1 MSVREALKASLGLLT
16 SRDKRLLLL
25 AMALQV
31 ASSALDL
38 VGVLLMGLVGALA
51 VTTIQS
57 QPAPQVVVSI
67 AEFFGLEGFSN
78 QALVGV
84 FAGTAAVVLLV
95 KSAVSSL
102 LTRRV
107 FVFLANRQALV
118 AARLAS
124 ELLSRPITFLQRR
137 SSQETAYALIQGTAS
152 ATISILGQLVV
163 IVTELAVLIVL
174 AVALLF
180 IDPWVTLGAI
190 AFFALVA
197 LVLHRLMGNWASR
210 LGRTGAEADIASL
223 NTLQDAM
230 STYREITVLHRRDFY
245 VEKFQDLRWKSASV
259 SADRTFILQVPKYVF
274 EAALVIGG
282 VALAGALFVT
292 KDSVAAVGTLALF
305 LAAASRVMPSLLRL
319 QSAAIM
325 LRDNA
330 AAALPTFELA
340 GDLGASTDDP
350 PQSPPHLYVATDD
363 RAQTSAPIDVKV
375 KNVTFRYPTSVSP
388 AVVDVSLE
396 VPAGSSLAL
405 VGPSGSG
412 KSTLADL
419 ILGVLEPDHGSVTLS
434 GREPRVLAAASPGC
448 IGYVPQSVSLVSGTV
463 RENVAL
469 GLSGDSVSDEQVW
482 TALRQA
488 HLDLFFKTAAG
499 LDTEVGEGG
508 VRLSGGQRQR
518 LGIARAFLFRPR
530 LLVLDEATSAL
541 DADTES
547 SITEVI
553 RELHGQ
559 VTVVVVA
566 HRLSTVRGAD
576 QVAYLARSKVESIG
590 TFAQVRSKVPALDR
604 QAGLMGLTADLP

>member
-1 MSVREALKASLGLLT
+1 MPVREAIRASLGLLT
-16 SRDKRLLLL
+16 SRDRRLLLL

-31 ASSALDL
+31 VSSALDL
-38 VGVLLMGLVGALA
+38 IGVLLMGLVGALA

-67 AEFFGLEGFSN
+67 AEFFGLEGLSD

-84 FAGTAAVVLLV
+84 FAGTAALVLLI
-95 KSAVSSL
+95 KSTVSAFL
-102 LTRRV
+102 NRRV
-107 FVFLANRQALV
+107 FIFLANRQALV
-118 AARLAS
+118 SARLAS
-124 ELLSRPITFLQRR
+124 ELLSRPITFLQQR
-137 SSQETAYALIQGTAS
+137 SSQETAYALIQGAAS
-152 ATISILGQLVV
+152 ATISILGQLVI

-245 VEKFQDLRWKSASV
+245 VDQFREQRWKSASV
-259 SADRTFILQVPKYVF
+259 SADRTFVLQVPKYVF

-282 VALAGALFVT
+282 IALGGVLFVT
-292 KDSVAAVGTLALF
+292 KDSVTAVGILLLF

-319 QSAAIM
+319 QGAALT

-330 AAALPTFELA
+330 AAAVPTFDLA
-340 GDLGASTDDP
+340 EALVPSEDYRPPKSPQPLQQPAGSTRD
-350 PQSPPHLYVATDD
+350 A
-363 RAQTSAPIDVKV
+363 SAPIGILVE
-375 KNVTFRYPTSVSP
+375 NVFFSYPTSEAP
-388 AVVDVSLE
+388 NIRDANLE
-396 VPAGSSLAL
+396 VQAGSSLAL

-419 ILGVLEPDHGSVTLS
+419 ILGVLEPTRGSVTLS
-434 GREPRVLAAASPGC
+434 GLGPRVLAAGSPGC

-469 GLSGDSVSDEQVW
+469 GLPPESVSDEQIW
-482 TALRQA
+482 SALRGA
-488 HLDLFFKTAAG
+488 HLDSVFPSPTSLNTQI
-499 LDTEVGEGG
+499 GENG

-541 DADTES
+541 DAETEA
-547 SITEVI
+547 SIAEVVE
-553 RELHGQ
+553 ELRGKT
-559 VTVVVVA
+559 TVLVIA
-566 HRLSTVRGAD
+566 HRLSTVRSVD
-576 QVAYLARSKVESIG
+576 KVAYMSNGRIEALGS
-590 TFAQVRSKVPALDR
+590 FASVRSLVPALDR
-604 QAGLMGLTADLP
+604 QARLMGLA

>member
-1 MSVREALKASLGLLT
+1 MSVREAIRASLGLLT
-16 SRDKRLLLL
+16 SRDRRLLLL

-31 ASSALDL
+31 VSSALDL

-67 AEFFGLEGFSN
+67 AEFLGLEGLSD

-84 FAGTAAVVLLV
+84 FAGTAAVVLLI

-107 FVFLANRQALV
+107 LVFLANRQALV
-118 AARLAS
+118 SARLAS
-124 ELLSRPITFLQRR
+124 ELLSRPITFLQQR
-137 SSQETAYALIQGTAS
+137 SSQETAYALIQGAAS
-152 ATISILGQLVV
+152 ATISILGQLVIV
-163 IVTELAVLIVL
+163 VTELAVLVVL
-174 AVALLF
+174 AIALLF

-230 STYREITVLHRRDFY
+230 STYREITVLHRRDLY

-319 QSAAIM
+319 QGAALS
-325 LRDNA
+325 LRDSA
-330 AAALPTFELA
+330 AAAVPTFELA
-340 GDLGASTDDP
+340 EALTVGDGYQMSSRIERLAESASDSARDRDPVEVRVHGA
-350 PQSPPHLYVATDD
+350 
-363 RAQTSAPIDVKV
+363 
-375 KNVTFRYPTSVSP
+375 TFKYPTATHP
-388 AVVDVSLE
+388 AIIKVSLH

-405 VGPSGSG
+405 VGPSGAG

-419 ILGVLEPDHGSVTLS
+419 ILGVLEPDEGSVALS
-434 GREPRVLAAASPGC
+434 GMPPRLLSAAVPGS
-448 IGYVPQSVSLVSGTV
+448 IGYVPQTVILVNGSV

-469 GLSGDSVSDEQVW
+469 GLAHDSVSDEQVW
-482 TALRQA
+482 MALRR
-488 HLDLFFKTAAG
+488 AG
-499 LDTEVGEGG
+499 LYSIFSGPAGLETHIGEHG

-518 LGIARAFLFRPR
+518 LGIARALLTEPR

-541 DADTES
+541 DAETEAAIS
-547 SITEVI
+547 RTIEGLIGQTTTIVI
-553 RELHGQ
+553 
-559 VTVVVVA
+559 A
-566 HRLSTVRGAD
+566 HRLSTVRASASI
-576 QVAYLARSKVESIG
+576 AYVDEGRVLAIG
-590 TFAQVRSKVPALDR
+590 GFDELRMRIPSFER
-604 QAGLMGLTADLP
+604 QARLFGL

>member
-1 MSVREALKASLGLLT
+1 MSVRDAVRASLGLLT
-16 SRDKRLLLL
+16 PRDRRLLLL

-31 ASSALDL
+31 ISSALDL

-67 AEFFGLEGFSN
+67 AEFFGLEGLSN
-78 QALVGV
+78 QALVCV
-84 FAGTAAVVLLV
+84 FAGTAAVVLLI
-95 KSAVSSL
+95 KSGVSSL

-118 AARLAS
+118 SARLAS
-124 ELLSRPITFLQRR
+124 ELLSRPITFLQQR
-137 SSQETAYALIQGTAS
+137 SSQETAYALIQGAAS
-152 ATISILGQLVV
+152 ATISILGQLVI

-174 AVALLF
+174 AIALLF

-274 EAALVIGG
+274 EGALVIGG
-282 VALAGALFVT
+282 VALAGTLFVT

-319 QSAAIM
+319 QGAAIT

-330 AAALPTFELA
+330 AAAVSTFELA
-340 GDLGASTDDP
+340 EALKPSDEDP
-350 PQSPPHLYVATDD
+350 PSEAKQDVREPEGSTLEA
-363 RAQTSAPIDVKV
+363 SEPIAVNV
-375 KNVTFRYPTSVSP
+375 ENVTFSYPTSDVP
-388 AVVDVSLE
+388 AIRDANLAI
-396 VPAGSSLAL
+396 PAGSSLAL

-419 ILGVLEPDHGSVTLS
+419 ILGVLEPTQGTVRLS
-434 GREPRVLAAASPGC
+434 GIEPRALAAASPGC
-448 IGYVPQSVSLVSGTV
+448 IGYVPQSVSLVGGSV

-469 GLSGDSVSDEQVW
+469 GLPPESVSDEQIW
-482 TALRQA
+482 EALQDA
-488 HLDLFFKTAAG
+488 HLDSVFRSPTSLHQQI
-499 LDTEVGEGG
+499 GENG

-518 LGIARAFLFRPR
+518 LGIARAFLLRPQ

-541 DADTES
+541 DAETES

-553 RELHGQ
+553 DGLRGR

-576 QVAYLARSKVESIG
+576 LVAYVSEGRISAIGGFEELRS
-590 TFAQVRSKVPALDR
+590 RVPELER
-604 QAGLMGLTADLP
+604 QAALMGL

>member
-1 MSVREALKASLGLLT
+1 MPVREAIKASLGLLT
-16 SRDKRLLLL
+16 SRDRRLLLL

-31 ASSALDL
+31 VSSALDL
-38 VGVLLMGLVGALA
+38 IGVLLMGLVGALA

-57 QPAPQVVVSI
+57 QPAPQVVVAI
-67 AEFFGLEGFSN
+67 AEFFGLEGLSD

-84 FAGTAAVVLLV
+84 FAGTAAIVLLL

-118 AARLAS
+118 SARLAS
-124 ELLSRPITFLQRR
+124 ELLSRPITFLQQR
-137 SSQETAYALIQGTAS
+137 SSQETAYALIQGAAS
-152 ATISILGQLVV
+152 ATISILGQLVI

-174 AVALLF
+174 AIALLF

-223 NTLQDAM
+223 NTLQDAL
-230 STYREITVLHRRDFY
+230 STYREIAVLHRRDFY
-245 VEKFQDLRWKSASV
+245 VEQFQDLRWKSASV

-319 QSAAIM
+319 QGAALS
-325 LRDNA
+325 LRDSA
-330 AAALPTFELA
+330 AAAVPTFELA
-340 GDLGASTDDP
+340 EALNVGDGYLMRAGIQGLAESAIDSARDRDPVEVLVYGA
-350 PQSPPHLYVATDD
+350 
-363 RAQTSAPIDVKV
+363 
-375 KNVTFRYPTSVSP
+375 TFTYPTACHPTIVN
-388 AVVDVSLE
+388 VSLH

-405 VGPSGSG
+405 VGPSGAG

-419 ILGVLEPDHGSVTLS
+419 ILGVLEPDEGSVALS
-434 GREPRVLAAASPGC
+434 GVPPRLLSAAFPGS

-469 GLSGDSVSDEQVW
+469 GLAHDSVSDEQVW
-482 TALRQA
+482 MALRRA
-488 HLDLFFKTAAG
+488 DLHSIFSGPTG
-499 LDTEVGEGG
+499 LETHIGEHG

-518 LGIARAFLFRPR
+518 LGIARALLAEPR

-541 DADTES
+541 DAETEAAIS
-547 SITEVI
+547 RTIEGLMGKTTTIVI
-553 RELHGQ
+553 
-559 VTVVVVA
+559 A
-566 HRLSTVRGAD
+566 HRLSTVRTSAMI
-576 QVAYLARSKVESIG
+576 AYVDEGRLLAFGGFEELRM
-590 TFAQVRSKVPALDR
+590 KVPSFER
-604 QAGLMGLTADLP
+604 QARLFGL